1 MITLSGLTPKQMALC
16 DIMWSL
22 ESQAGVDAFIKT
34 LPLAEARECRSL
46 IQLMI
51 MEFVD
56 EVTDT
61 RDAQAVLN
69 QFKL

>member
-1 MITLSGLTPKQMALC
+1 MITLTGLTDKQVALC
-16 DIMWSL
+16 DIMW
-22 ESQAGVDAFIKT
+22 EINSQAGVEAFIKT
-34 LPLAEARECRSL
+34 LPLAAAKECRAL

-51 MEFVD
+51 MEFAD

-61 RDAQAVLN
+61 DQAQNILN